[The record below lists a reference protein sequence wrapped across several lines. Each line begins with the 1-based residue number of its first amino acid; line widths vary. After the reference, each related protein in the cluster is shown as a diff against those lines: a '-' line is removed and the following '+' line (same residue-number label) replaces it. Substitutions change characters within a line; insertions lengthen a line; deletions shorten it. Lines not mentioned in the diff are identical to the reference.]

1 VTKVAVTEAVLSWAI
16 ERSGIP
22 FTGLQR
28 RFPKLEEWQRGDA
41 QPTLR
46 QLEDLAKATA
56 TPLGFLFLD
65 QPPEERLP
73 VPHFRTVREASPLRP
88 SANLLDT
95 VHSMQR
101 RQQWMREYLV
111 EDGYEGP
118 PFVRSAALTD
128 EPADVAANIRRAL
141 DLTEEWA
148 AQSPTWMDALRRLRN
163 AIEDAGILV
172 FASGIVGNNTR
183 RKLDVGE
190 FRGFVLVDQYVPLVF
205 VNAADARA
213 AQMFTL
219 AHELAHVWFGSSAA
233 FDLRELQPAA
243 DKTEQI
249 SNRTAAEFLI
259 SEAAMQDTWP
269 SARRDAEP
277 FQVIARRFKVSVL
290 VAARRALDLR
300 LIRHADFLDFYRAY
314 VADERRMTARA
325 RDGGDFYA
333 TQTLRVGHRFARAVV
348 RAVKEGRLL
357 YREAYDLTGLHGRTF
372 DRFASGLDT
381 PGRG

>member
-1 VTKVAVTEAVLSWAI
+1 MTKVAVTEAVLSWAI

-22 FTGLQR
+22 FTGLQH
-28 RFPKLEEWQRGDA
+28 RFPKLEEWRRGDA

-46 QLEDLAKATA
+46 QLENLAKATA
-56 TPLGFLFLD
+56 TPLGFLFLA

-73 VPHFRTVREASPLRP
+73 IPHFRTVREASPQRP

-118 PFVRSAALTD
+118 PFVGSAALTD
-128 EPADVAANIRRAL
+128 EPADVAANIRHAL

-163 AIEDAGILV
+163 ATEHAGILV
-172 FASGIVGNNTR
+172 VASGIVANNTR

-219 AHELAHVWFGSSAA
+219 AHELAHVWFGTSAA
-233 FDLRELQPAA
+233 FDLRELQAA
-243 DKTEQI
+243 PDTTEQI
-249 SNRTAAEFLI
+249 CNRTAAEFLI
-259 SEAAMQDTWP
+259 PEAAMRDTWP
-269 SARRDAEP
+269 SAQRDAEP

-300 LIRHADFLDFYRAY
+300 LIRHAEFLDFYRAY
-314 VADERRMTARA
+314 VADERRTAARA

-381 PGRG
+381 AR